1 MDSSAPYDEEPPP
14 AVPGGEFE
22 PASRDEPRELRWALV
37 AVALILLSVMCAGGA
52 VSTAGARAADAGAA
66 ADAAALSDAYQ
77 DALYAATVEQSLERA
92 YLLGR
97 QESVLGW
104 QQEAAAS
111 VRQALDLVTQLGG
124 PADQALA
131 TRLRADHEERQR
143 LLARSFT
150 APRDA
155 PDLSSGQAAS
165 TLSEDLQDAL
175 SAQAQAT
182 YVRSAA
188 VRTRAAEPGH
198 RLAVPV
204 AAALLGALLAL
215 ALCIVVALNHRRGLR
230 AERSTTRHL
239 QAHDLLTGLPNRAEL
254 HDRLAQSLLTA
265 RRKEGSIAL
274 LVIDLDRFK
283 DINDALGHDYG
294 DLLLSQLGPRL
305 RAPLRESDTVARL
318 GGDEF
323 AVLLPHVHDLDAAL
337 LVAERIQQSLHTPFE
352 VHGMSLAVEASIGV
366 VVSPEHGDDVR
377 TLFQRADIAM
387 YVAKDNGVGVAA
399 YERALDGHSPERA
412 ALLGDLRRA
421 LEEGELVMHYQPQCS
436 LATGAMSGVEALV
449 RWDHPTYGLLA
460 PDRFLPLAER
470 TGLVHALTKH
480 VLNAAMGDCR
490 RWHDAGVELPVAVN
504 LSARTLMDA
513 GFSSDVE
520 QVLRYWGVPAHLLV
534 LEITESAL
542 MADPNRARD
551 LLIELSALGVQIS
564 IDDFGTG
571 YSSLTCLRTLPVDE
585 LKIDRSFV
593 TDMLTQSNDA
603 FIVRS
608 VIRLGHDLGLRVV
621 AEGIEDHEVR
631 DALAALGCDVGQG
644 YGLGMPVPAELLLD
658 QLRRPGTVVQAH
670 ARGVQPSP
678 QPDPVPADSPGH

>member
-1 MDSSAPYDEEPPP
+1 MDSPAPYDDD
-14 AVPGGEFE
+14 VPGAGPPVGATPRRTQPAE
-22 PASRDEPRELRWALV
+22 PASRPWAIGALALV
-37 AVALILLSVMCAGGA
+37 LLSVMCAGGA
-52 VSTAGARAADAGAA
+52 VATARARAQDAA
-66 ADAAALSDAYQ
+66 AAAAAAALSDAYQ

-97 QESVLGW
+97 QPSVLEW
-104 QQEAAAS
+104 QGEAAGS
-111 VRQALDLVTQLGG
+111 VGQALDSVAALGG
-124 PADQALA
+124 PSDVALVE
-131 TRLRADHEERQR
+131 RLRADHAERQR
-143 LLARSFT
+143 LLAADFAADPAT
-150 APRDA
+150 
-155 PDLSSGQAAS
+155 PDVASAQAAS

-175 SAQAQAT
+175 SAEAQAA
-182 YVRSAA
+182 YSRSAA
-188 VRTRAAEPGH
+188 VRARAAEPGP
-198 RLAVPV
+198 RLELLVV
-204 AAALLGALLAL
+204 AAVAGALLAAGL
-215 ALCIVVALNHRRGLR
+215 CVVIALGHSRGLR
-230 AERSTTRHL
+230 LERSTTRHL
-239 QAHDLLTGLPNRAEL
+239 QAHDVLTGLPNRAVL

-265 RRKEGSIAL
+265 RRKEGSLAL

-294 DLLLSQLGPRL
+294 DLLLAQLGPRL

-323 AVLLPHVHDLDAAL
+323 AVLLPHVLDLNAAL
-337 LVAERIQQSLHTPFE
+337 LVAERIQQSLHLPFD

-377 TLFQRADIAM
+377 TLFQRADVAM
-387 YVAKDNGVGVAA
+387 YVAKDNGVGIAA
-399 YERALDGHSPERA
+399 YERSLDGHSPERA

-421 LEEGELVMHYQPQCS
+421 LEEDELLLHFQPQCS
-436 LATGAMSGVEALV
+436 LATGALSGVEALV

-460 PDRFLPLAER
+460 PERFLPLAER
-470 TGLVHALTKH
+470 TGLVHSLTKY

-490 RWHDAGVELPVAVN
+490 RWYDEGIFLPVAVN

-513 GFSSDVE
+513 GFSRDVE
-520 QVLRYWGVPAHLLV
+520 QVLAYWGVPPELLV

-542 MADPNRARD
+542 MADPDRARD
-551 LLIELSALGVQIS
+551 LLIELSSLGVQIS

-608 VIRLGHDLGLRVV
+608 VVRLGHDLGLRVV
-621 AEGIEDHEVR
+621 AEGIEDEEVR
-631 DALAALGCDVGQG
+631 EALAALGCDVGQG
-644 YGLGMPVPAELLLD
+644 YGLGMPVPAALLLE

-670 ARGVQPSP
+670 ARGPHP
-678 QPDPVPADSPGH
+678 TAADPAA